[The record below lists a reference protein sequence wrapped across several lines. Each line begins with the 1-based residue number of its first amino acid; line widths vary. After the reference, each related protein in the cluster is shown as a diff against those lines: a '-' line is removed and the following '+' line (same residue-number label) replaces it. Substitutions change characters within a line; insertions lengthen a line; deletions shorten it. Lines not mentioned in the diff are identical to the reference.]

1 MSSILI
7 QGAAVLT
14 MKGRDNIIND
24 GEIAISGDRILSVGQ
39 RGSAPANFK
48 ADKTIDA
55 SGMAAMPGF
64 INAHT
69 HASMTLLRGCADDL
83 PLMKWL
89 NEKIWP
95 LEKKMQKE
103 DFYWGAKLCCLEM
116 IKSGTTTFAD
126 MYFQMDQVA
135 RAAADSGMRACLSR
149 GMIGNGPDADL
160 AIEESIQFADKW
172 HGAADGRITT
182 MFGPHAAYTCPPD
195 YLALVAEMSAGY
207 GVGLHIHVA
216 ETADELEKIKAEYG
230 TTPVRHLDS
239 LGLFNVPVM
248 AAHCVHLDQEE
259 IEILASKMVSVVH
272 CPQSNMK
279 LASGIAPVAGL
290 IKAGVDVA
298 LGTDGAASNNNLD
311 MIEEMRT
318 AALLQKVATGDAT
331 VLPAY
336 ETLKMATYNG
346 ATALGLGDLGQ
357 LQPGGLADLILVDL
371 RRPHLYP
378 RHDLVA
384 HLVYAAHS
392 ADVDTVIING
402 EIVMEGRKVLTMDE
416 EEVMAQAQNRAERL
430 VGKEQ

>member
-1 MSSILI
+1 MSNILI
-7 QGAAVLT
+7 TGAAVLT
-14 MKGRDNIIND
+14 MEGHNSIIND
-24 GEIAISGDRILSVGQ
+24 GEIAVAGDRIISVGK
-39 RGSAPANFK
+39 RGSAPASFK
-48 ADKTIDA
+48 ADKIIDA

-69 HASMTLLRGCADDL
+69 HSSMTLLRGYADDL

-95 LEKKMQKE
+95 LEKKLQKE

-116 IKSGTTTFAD
+116 IKSGTTAFAD

-135 RAAADSGMRACLSR
+135 RAVAESGMRACLSR
-149 GMIGNGPDADL
+149 GMIGIDPDADQ
-160 AIEESIQFADKW
+160 AVEESIQFVERW

-207 GVGLHIHVA
+207 GVGVHIHVA

-230 TTPVRHLDS
+230 ATPVRHLDS
-239 LGLFNVPVM
+239 LGFFNAPVL

-259 IEILASKMVSVVH
+259 IEILASRMVAVVH
-272 CPQSNMK
+272 CPESNMK
-279 LASGIAPVAGL
+279 LASGIAPVAAL
-290 IKAGVDVA
+290 ITAGVDVA

-346 ATALGLGDLGQ
+346 ALALGLADLGL
-357 LQPGGLADLILVDL
+357 LQPGRLADLILVDL

-378 RHDLVA
+378 RHDLAA

-416 EEVMAQAQNRAERL
+416 EDVMAQAQKCADRL

>member
-7 QGAAVLT
+7 QGATVLT
-14 MKGRDNIIND
+14 MEGHDSIIND
-24 GEIAISGDRILSVGQ
+24 GEIAIAGDRIISVGQ

-95 LEKKMQKE
+95 LEKKLQKE

-160 AIEESIQFADKW
+160 AIEESTEFADKW

-182 MFGPHAAYTCPPD
+182 MFGPHAAYTCPPE
-195 YLALVAEMSAGY
+195 YLTLVAEMSAGY

-216 ETADELEKIKAEYG
+216 ETADEVEKIKAEYG

-357 LQPGGLADLILVDL
+357 LQPGRLADLILVDL

-378 RHDLVA
+378 MHDLVA

-392 ADVDTVIING
+392 ADVDTVIVNG

>member
-7 QGAAVLT
+7 QGVVVLT
-14 MKGRDNIIND
+14 MQGRDSVIND
-24 GEIAISGDRILSVGQ
+24 AEIAIAGDRIISVGK
-39 RGSAPANFK
+39 RGSTPAGFK
-48 ADKTIDA
+48 ADKIIDA

-69 HASMTLLRGCADDL
+69 HSSMTLLRGYADDL

-95 LEKKMQKE
+95 LEEKMQKE

-135 RAAADSGMRACLSR
+135 RAVAESGMRACLSR
-149 GMIGNGPDADL
+149 GMIGIGPDADL
-160 AIEESIQFADKW
+160 AVEDSMQFVEKW
-172 HGAADGRITT
+172 HGKAQGRITT
-182 MFGPHAAYTCPPD
+182 MLAPHAAYTCPPD
-195 YLALVAEMSAGY
+195 YLALVSEMAAGY
-207 GVGLHIHVA
+207 GVGIHIHVA

-230 TTPVRHLDS
+230 TTPVRHLDL
-239 LGLFNVPVM
+239 LGLFNTPVL

-259 IEILASKMVSVVH
+259 IEILAGKNVAVVH

-279 LASGIAPVAGL
+279 LASGIAPVVDL
-290 IKAGVDVA
+290 FKAGVDVA
-298 LGTDGAASNNNLD
+298 LGTDGAASNNDLD

-318 AALLQKVATGDAT
+318 ATLLQKVATGDAT
-331 VLPAY
+331 ALPAF

-357 LQPGGLADLILVDL
+357 LQPGMLADLILVDL
-371 RRPHLYP
+371 RHPHLYP

-384 HLVYAAHS
+384 HLVYAVHS

-416 EEVMAQAQNRAERL
+416 EEVMAQAQKCADRL
-430 VGKEQ
+430 VGGKY

>member
-1 MSSILI
+1 M
-7 QGAAVLT
+7 LT
-14 MKGRDNIIND
+14 MKGHDSIIND
-24 GEIAISGDRILSVGQ
+24 GEIAIAGDKIISVGK
-39 RGSAPANFK
+39 RDSAPAGFK
-48 ADKTIDA
+48 ADKIIDA
-55 SGMAAMPGF
+55 SGMVAMPGF

-95 LEKKMQKE
+95 LEEKMQKE

-116 IKSGTTTFAD
+116 IKSGTTTFGD

-149 GMIGNGPDADL
+149 GMIGSGPDADM
-160 AIEESIQFADKW
+160 AVEESMKFVERW
-172 HGAADGRITT
+172 HGAAQGRITT
-182 MFGPHAAYTCPPD
+182 MFAPHAAYTCPPD
-195 YLALVAEMSAGY
+195 YLELVTEMSAGY
-207 GVGLHIHVA
+207 GVGIHIHVA

-239 LGLFNVPVM
+239 LGLFNVPVL

-272 CPQSNMK
+272 CPESNMK
-279 LASGIAPVAGL
+279 LASGISPVAGL
-290 IKAGVDVA
+290 LKAGVDVA

-331 VLPAY
+331 VLPAF

-357 LQPGGLADLILVDL
+357 LQPDMLADLILVDL

-402 EIVMEGRKVLTMDE
+402 EIVMEGREVLTMDE
-416 EEVMAQAQNRAERL
+416 EEVMAQAQKCADRL
-430 VGKEQ
+430 VGKE